1 MRLSELLRAVQSR
14 FPTSQI
20 WTDGDAIVRR
30 DPDGS
35 TVKVYLYPLW
45 RLNSADGVVDAVC
58 TSLGEG
64 HDVRTWISG
73 AHLVKGGQG
82 RTDEDVETAASS
94 LVSMILIWGLLL
106 AFCAVVWFL
115 VLRHFF

>member
-14 FPTSQI
+14 FPSSQI

-35 TVKVYLYPLW
+35 TVEVDLYLLW
-45 RLNSADGVVDAVC
+45 RLNSESQVVDAVC

-64 HDVRTWISG
+64 HDARTWISD
-73 AHLVKGGQG
+73 APLVKGGQG
-82 RTDEDVETAASS
+82 RTDEDVETTASTM
-94 LVSMILIWGLLL
+94 VSMILIWGLLL
-106 AFCAVVWFL
+106 AFCLVVWFL